1 MRDYVFTSVAYDEP
15 VQVMQFKGAGLQAPL
30 AGKGLCDRGMGSV
43 AGLSY
48 LESAVTILHEQG
60 CKQ

>member
-1 MRDYVFTSVAYDEP
+1 MAKQDAIE
-15 VQVMQFKGAGLQAPL
+15 LE
-30 AGKGLCDRGMGSV
+30 GKVLCDRGLGSV